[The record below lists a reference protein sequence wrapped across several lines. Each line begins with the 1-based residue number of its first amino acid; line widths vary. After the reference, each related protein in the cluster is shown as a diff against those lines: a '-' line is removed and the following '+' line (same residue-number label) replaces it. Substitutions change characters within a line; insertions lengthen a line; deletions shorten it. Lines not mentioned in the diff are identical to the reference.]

1 MPDQNEKNRKLNAE
15 LSRALMNDVE
25 RLELGFATY
34 GRQIAAVAVI
44 AAIVVALIF
53 WGFSYSRRS
62 AREAAFTLADAST
75 VTELTAALDKYG
87 DKPGAAA
94 ARFRLAKLRI
104 DAKEY
109 AAALEDLRTLI
120 ASAPAEPLLGNARL
134 AEAYLLEIM
143 DKPETAAG
151 LFAELGR
158 SMDLS
163 STLRAEANFNAGR
176 LFIKLKKFDDAAA
189 ALNRAVNPD
198 RQSAAA
204 WCSMAHSLLLALE
217 SGDFGPYKP
226 AAKL

>member
-34 GRQIAAVAVI
+34 WRQIAAVAVI
-44 AAIVVALIF
+44 AAIGVALIF

-62 AREAAFTLADAST
+62 AREAAFTLADAS
-75 VTELTAALDKYG
+75 
-87 DKPGAAA
+87 
-94 ARFRLAKLRI
+94 KLRI

>member
-1 MPDQNEKNRKLNAE
+1 MPDQKEKNRKLNAE

-34 GRQIAAVAVI
+34 WRQIAVVAVI
-44 AAIVVALIF
+44 AAVVVALVF
-53 WGFSYSRRS
+53 WGFSHSRRT

-75 VTELTAALDKYG
+75 VTELAAALDKYG
-87 DKPGAAA
+87 DQPGAAA

-109 AAALEDLRTLI
+109 DAALAELRTLI
-120 ASAPAEPLLGNARL
+120 ASAPAEPLLGSARL
-134 AEAYLLEIM
+134 AEAYLLEVM
-143 DKPETAAG
+143 GKTAEAAG

-158 SMDLS
+158 SMELS
-163 STLRAEANFNAGR
+163 SNLRAEANANAGR
-176 LFIKLKKFDDAAA
+176 LYIQLKKFDDAAA
-189 ALNRAVNPD
+189 ALARAVNPD
-198 RQSAAA
+198 RQSTAA
-204 WCSMAHSLLLALE
+204 WCRMAQSLLLALE

>member
-34 GRQIAAVAVI
+34 WRQIAAVAVI

-163 STLRAEANFNAGR
+163 STLRAEANFSAGR
-176 LFIKLKKFDDAAA
+176 LFIKLKK
-189 ALNRAVNPD
+189 
-198 RQSAAA
+198 
-204 WCSMAHSLLLALE
+204 
-217 SGDFGPYKP
+217 
-226 AAKL
+226 